1 MSVAPEVH
9 VRGAVPN
16 VIQPAPVAPQ
26 SRSTRSAHIP
36 RRLVGLSPQV
46 EAERA
51 ETKEFLYR
59 NLYYSPALQPEKEDA
74 ERVITQLFDLWMKRP
89 EKLPA
94 SYQEKAKNE
103 SEPRARVVCDY
114 IAGMTDT
121 YIYEQYEKYCG
132 P

>member
-1 MSVAPEVH
+1 
-9 VRGAVPN
+9 
-16 VIQPAPVAPQ
+16 
-26 SRSTRSAHIP
+26 STIGLEEIRASTK
-36 RRLVGLSPQV
+36 RLVGLSPQV

-74 ERVITQLFDLWMKRP
+74 ERVITQLFELWMKRP

-94 SYQEKAKNE
+94 SYQEKAKKE

-114 IAGMTDT
+114 IAGMTDP
-121 YIYEQYEKYCG
+121 YIFEQYEKYCG